1 MVTIIKRSTPIL
13 ERQAR
18 RESNARTYARNLGLA
33 LSEAKGIY
41 VKDVDGKTYIDCLA
55 CAGALP
61 LGHNHPAVKQAI
73 YDALNND
80 LPMQTLDL
88 VTPIKDEFVS
98 ELFESLPAEF
108 SRNAKIQ
115 FCGPSGSDAVEA
127 ALKLVKTATGRRAV
141 GAFRGGYHGMTH
153 GSLALMG
160 SLGPKMQVPG
170 LMPDVHF
177 FPYPYHH
184 RYPIGAGNFEQDY
197 QQCSQ
202 YIETALGD
210 PEGGILPLAGLI
222 MEIVQGEGGVIPAPD
237 AWVREVR
244 RITRERN
251 IPLIVDEVQTGLG
264 RTGTLYAFERSG
276 ITPDVIVLSKAVGGS
291 LPLAV
296 ILYKDELD
304 IWQPGA
310 HAGTFRG
317 NQLAMA
323 TGLATIRY
331 IRENQLT
338 TYVEQVGMHFQMQLW
353 QIQAEFP
360 HFIADVRG
368 RGLMVGVEL
377 SEPVRH
383 LARQL
388 QAECLDRGLIIELGG
403 RNSSVVRFLPPLII
417 EAPQIDDVCQIFRDA
432 VAAIAQENI

>member
-108 SRNAKIQ
+108 SKHAKIQ

-160 SLGPKMQVPG
+160 SLSPKMQVPG

-184 RYPIGAGNFEQDY
+184 RYPIGTGNFEQDY

-202 YIETALGD
+202 YLETGLGD

-276 ITPDVIVLSKAVGGS
+276 IVPDVIVLSKAVGGS

-304 IWQPGA
+304 VWQPGA

-331 IRENQLT
+331 IRENQLS
-338 TYVEQVGMHFQMQLW
+338 TYVEQMGMHFQMQLW

-360 HFIADVRG
+360 HIIADVRG

-417 EAPQIDDVCQIFRDA
+417 EALQIDDVCQIFRDA
-432 VAAIAQENI
+432 VAAIVQENV

>member
-108 SRNAKIQ
+108 SKNAKIQ

-127 ALKLVKTATGRRAV
+127 ALKLVKTATGRRAI

-184 RYPIGAGNFEQDY
+184 RYPIGAGDFEQDY

-202 YIETALGD
+202 YLETALGD
-210 PEGGILPLAGLI
+210 PEGGLLPLAGLV

-237 AWVREVR
+237 AWVREVS

-264 RTGTLYAFERSG
+264 RTGALYAFEHSG

-304 IWQPGA
+304 VWQPGA

-331 IRENQLT
+331 IRENRLV
-338 TYVEQVGMHFQMQLW
+338 TYVDRMGMHFQMQLW
-353 QIQAEFP
+353 QIQAEFS
-360 HFIADVRG
+360 HVIADVRG

-377 SEPVRH
+377 SAPVRH

-417 EAPQIDDVCQIFRDA
+417 EASQIDDVCQIFRDA
-432 VAAIAQENI
+432 VAAIVQENV